1 MIVSDLQVL
10 PPHNLHD
17 IIREDRLPHILCP
30 GCGIGIVIGAIAR
43 AIKELNLDLSKI
55 VIVSGIGCSGRASMY
70 LSLIHI

>member
-30 GCGIGIVIGAIAR
+30 GCGIGTTIQAFLEAITKYTDIPHDA
-43 AIKELNLDLSKI
+43 
-55 VIVSGIGCSGRASMY
+55 
-70 LSLIHI
+70 